1 MKMPK
6 EIRLKPFDVYN
17 GLKNDRIRYQVK
29 AESQIIEHEK
39 VYIIDFI
46 SNPKYREYS
55 YRAYNA
61 DKSFRVVISKKQKDY
76 AFLQDGSS
84 RSSRPNMDKFIKTYT
99 YADIC
104 DKDKTVLKK
113 LLGKDEII
121 AGLCYLFDE
130 YREYQT
136 VNQRKIS
143 GYIDDSVCYEC
154 PKEYPEGL
162 LKFIRDKVLA
172 EDMTLIYERGGVKGI
187 CAHCGD
193 RVRASWT
200 ERFRQYSKTTCPSCG
215 ETVYCILRDSAA
227 WKAYYVQNV
236 ISMERQGA
244 RIWFRQYH
252 ILRDNSAKYEHL
264 ENYIEE
270 IARYVIIGDK
280 TAAWRNEA
288 KIQSWM
294 NHPIYKLEG
303 WERYHGSDVYDGGYY
318 FFCKDVSKTVK
329 GTRLQYAELEK
340 YSKLKEHNE
349 VKYCRWFIKFPVF
362 EFLIKTGM
370 SRVLNDKIFYREDK
384 SAYNAIRWQQKTLK
398 QCFKIPLRLLDL
410 YEPGEWDI
418 RKLKD
423 CYKLYKAGFKD
434 QDIKDTM
441 IRNLPIDATINIAK
455 YMTVSKLYK
464 YMERQGSGKNV
475 VNYMDYRDYLQDCE
489 NLGFDMKSKSILF
502 PKDLHAAH
510 QRTIEMVKYNKS
522 KLLDDRILKI
532 YKKHEKKIFEE
543 DGLVIRPAKSANE
556 LIKEGKALHH
566 CVGGYAERV
575 ANGETAIFFIREKSK
590 KAKPYFTLEF
600 KGNKI
605 VQCRTLNNRS
615 YESEKRVK
623 LFVEH
628 WLKKIRKGA

>member
-6 EIRLKPFDVYN
+6 EIRLKPFDVYDS
-17 GLKNDRIRYQVK
+17 LKNNKIRYQINADAK
-29 AESQIIEHEK
+29 TINHEK
-39 VYIIDFI
+39 IYVVEFI
-46 SNPKYREYS
+46 SNPD
-55 YRAYNA
+55 YRAQPWQMYND
-61 DKSFRVVISKKQKDY
+61 DKSFRVAISKKQKDY

-84 RSSRPNMDKFIKTYT
+84 RSSRPNMDKFITGHSYV
-99 YADIC
+99 DISDE
-104 DKDKTVLKK
+104 DKSVLKK
-113 LLGKDEII
+113 LLGEKDVMQGLYDLFKNYHEKQKEI
-121 AGLCYLFDE
+121 
-130 YREYQT
+130 
-136 VNQRKIS
+136 QRKIS

-154 PKEYPEGL
+154 PAEYPKGL
-162 LKFIRDKVLA
+162 LDFIRNKVLKK
-172 EDMTLIYERGGVKGI
+172 DMTIIYNRGGSVGI
-187 CAHCGD
+187 CAHCGE
-193 RVRASWT
+193 RVRASWPKP
-200 ERFRQYSKTTCPSCG
+200 FRQYSVTTCPSCG
-215 ETVYCILRDSAA
+215 ETVQCILKDSVA
-227 WKAYYVQNV
+227 WKADYVQNV
-236 ISMERQGA
+236 ISMERQKN
-244 RIWFRQYH
+244 RIWFRQFH
-252 ILRDNSAKYEHL
+252 ILRDNSAKYENL

-288 KIQSWM
+288 KMQSWM

-303 WERYHGSDVYDGGYY
+303 WERYHGSDVYDGFYEFY
-318 FFCKDVSKTVK
+318 CANIAEAVKDTK
-329 GTRLQYAELEK
+329 LQYAELEK
-340 YSKLKEHNE
+340 YSKLKEHDE
-349 VKYCRWFIKFPVF
+349 VKYCRWFLKYPVF

-370 SRVLNDKIFYREDK
+370 SRVLNDKIFHREDK
-384 SAYNAIRWQQKTLK
+384 SSYNAISWQQKTLK

-423 CYKLYKAGFKD
+423 CYKLYRAGFKD
-434 QDIKDTM
+434 QDIEDTM
-441 IRNLPIDATINIAK
+441 LLNLPIDTTINIAK
-455 YMTVSKLYK
+455 YMTVSKLYE
-464 YMERQGSGKNV
+464 YMERQSSGENV

-502 PKDLHAAH
+502 PKDLRAAH

-522 KLLDDRILKI
+522 KILNDRILKI

-543 DGLVIRPAKSANE
+543 DGLMIRPAKSANE

-600 KGNKI
+600 KDNKLI
-605 VQCRTLNNRS
+605 QCRTLNNRS